1 MVGGGYGKFW
11 RSKNFYRVVK
21 GSRGSKKSKTTA
33 LNFITRLLKYPWANL
48 LVVRRYSNTN
58 KQSAYTDF
66 KWACNQ
72 LKVAHLFKFNESL
85 PEITLKKTGQKIL
98 FRGLDDEL
106 KITSITVDVG
116 ILCWVW
122 FEEAYQIET
131 EDKFSTVVE
140 SIRGSLDV
148 PDFFKQITV
157 TFNPW
162 NERHWLK
169 RVFFDKETQRADTLA
184 LTTTY
189 KCNEWLDE
197 VDRQRYEDLYVTNPR
212 RARIVCDGEWG
223 VAEGLVFENTRVEE
237 FDIQKTVQRVK
248 ETTAG
253 MDFGF
258 TQDPTTLICVAVDFE
273 NKRLYLYNE
282 HYQKA
287 MLTDDIVKMLKDKG
301 MQRSYISADSA
312 EKRLIAEI
320 RSKGIDGIVPSLKG
334 KGSIMQGIQFM
345 QGFEIIIHPSCE
357 HTIEEFNTYT
367 FKQDKEGNW
376 LNEPIDANN
385 HIIDAVRYSLER
397 YHIQKRTQTSSIHF
411 ELVLACKKEFK
422 WLIQKHLSI
431 AQVKHIL

>member
-1 MVGGGYGKFW
+1 MKTTSQTNDVIVDLPKMVGGGYGKFW

-58 KQSAYTDF
+58 KQSTYTDF

-116 ILCWVW
+116 SLCWAW

-169 RVFFDKETQRADTLA
+169 RVFFDKDTQRADTLS

-197 VDRQRYEDLYVTNPR
+197 VDRQRYEDLYITNPK

-223 VAEGLVFENTRVEE
+223 VAEGLVFENTIVED
-237 FDIQKTVQRVK
+237 FDVQKTIQRVR

-287 MLTDDIVKMLKDKG
+287 MLTDDIVKMLKDKE
-301 MQRSYISADSA
+301 MQHSYISADSA
-312 EKRLIAEI
+312 ENRLIAEI
-320 RSKGIDGIVPSLKG
+320 RSKGINRIVPSLKG

-345 QGFEIIIHPSCE
+345 QGFQIVIHPSCE
-357 HTIEEFNTYT
+357 HTIEEFNTYA

-397 YHIQKRTQTSSIHF
+397 YHIQRSNTREKT
-411 ELVLACKKEFK
+411 KKASYLF
-422 WLIQKHLSI
+422 
-431 AQVKHIL
+431 

>member
-1 MVGGGYGKFW
+1 MKTTSQTNDVIVDLPKMVGGGYGKFW

-58 KQSAYTDF
+58 KQSTYTDF

-116 ILCWVW
+116 ILCWAW

-148 PDFFKQITV
+148 PGFFKQITV

-169 RVFFDKETQRADTLA
+169 RVFFDKDTQRADTLA

-197 VDRQRYEDLYVTNPR
+197 VDRQRYEDLYITNPR

-223 VAEGLVFENTRVEE
+223 VAEGLVFENVKVED
-237 FDIQKTVQRVK
+237 FDKDELLK
-248 ETTAG
+248 DKNNKLALG
-253 MDFGF
+253 LDFGF
-258 TQDPTTLICVAVDFE
+258 THDPTALVACLINDETNQIHIFDEAYQVGLITREVA
-273 NKRLYLYNE
+273 NLITSKG
-282 HYQKA
+282 YQK
-287 MLTDDIVKMLKDKG
+287 TTI
-301 MQRSYISADSA
+301 IADSA
-312 EKRLIAEI
+312 EPRLIEELKQEHGL
-320 RSKGIDGIVPSLKG
+320 RRVKPSRKG
-334 KGSIMQGIQFM
+334 KDSIMAGISKLQGYQ
-345 QGFEIIIHPSCE
+345 IIVNPACTHIMD
-357 HTIEEFNTYT
+357 EFYSYCYQ
-367 FKQDKEGNW
+367 QDKEGNW
-376 LNEPIDANN
+376 LNKPEDKNN
-385 HIIDAVRYSLER
+385 HLMDALRYALQCVET
-397 YHIQKRTQTSSIHF
+397 KG
-411 ELVLACKKEFK
+411 
-422 WLIQKHLSI
+422 WLY
-431 AQVKHIL
+431 

>member
-1 MVGGGYGKFW
+1 MKTTSQTNDVIVDLPKMVGGGYGKFW

-58 KQSAYTDF
+58 KQSTYTDF

-85 PEITLKKTGQKIL
+85 PEITVRNTGQKIL

-116 ILCWVW
+116 SLCWAW

-148 PDFFKQITV
+148 PEFFKQITV

-169 RVFFDKETQRADTLA
+169 RVFFDKDTQRADTLT

-197 VDRQRYEDLYVTNPR
+197 IDRQRYEDLYITNPR

-223 VAEGLVFENTRVEE
+223 VAEGLVFENTRVED
-237 FDIQKTVQRVK
+237 FDVQKTIQRVK

-301 MQRSYISADSA
+301 MQHSYISADSA
-312 EKRLIAEI
+312 ENRLIAEI
-320 RSKGIDGIVPSLKG
+320 RSKGISRIVPSLKG

-345 QGFEIIIHPSCE
+345 QGFQIVIHPSCE

-367 FKQDKEGNW
+367 FKQDKEGDW

-397 YHIQKRTQTSSIHF
+397 YHIQRSNMREKT
-411 ELVLACKKEFK
+411 KKASYLF
-422 WLIQKHLSI
+422 
-431 AQVKHIL
+431 

>member
-1 MVGGGYGKFW
+1 MKTTSQTNDVIVDLPKMVGGGYGKFW

-58 KQSAYTDF
+58 KQSTYTDF

-116 ILCWVW
+116 SLCWAW

-169 RVFFDKETQRADTLA
+169 RVFFDKDTQRADTLA

-197 VDRQRYEDLYVTNPR
+197 IDRQRYEDLYSTNPR

-223 VAEGLVFENTRVEE
+223 VAEGLVFENTRVED
-237 FDIQKTVQRVK
+237 FDVQKTIQRVK

-253 MDFGF
+253 VDFGF

-301 MQRSYISADSA
+301 MQHSYISADSA
-312 EKRLIAEI
+312 ENRLIAEI
-320 RSKGIDGIVPSLKG
+320 RSKGISRIVPSLKG

-345 QGFEIIIHPSCE
+345 QGFQIIIHPSCE

-397 YHIQKRTQTSSIHF
+397 YHIQRSNTREKT
-411 ELVLACKKEFK
+411 KKASYLF
-422 WLIQKHLSI
+422 
-431 AQVKHIL
+431 

>member
-1 MVGGGYGKFW
+1 MLEINVDIPELVGGGYGKFW

-33 LNFITRLLKYPWANL
+33 LNYVVRLLKYPWANL
-48 LVVRRYSNTN
+48 LVIRRFSNTN
-58 KQSAYTDF
+58 KQSTYTDF

-85 PEITLKKTGQKIL
+85 PEITVKKTGQKIL
-98 FRGLDDEL
+98 FRGLDDPL

-116 ILCWVW
+116 ILSWLWV
-122 FEEAYQIET
+122 EEAYQIES

-140 SIRGSLDV
+140 SIRGSVSD
-148 PDFFKQITV
+148 PTFFKQITL

-169 RVFFDKETQRADTLA
+169 RVFFDKDTQRADTLA

-189 KCNEWLDE
+189 RCNEWLDE
-197 VDRQRYEDLYVTNPR
+197 IDRQRYEDLYVTNPR

-223 VAEGLVFENTRVEE
+223 VAEGLVFENTKVEE
-237 FDIQKTVQRVK
+237 FDIQKTIQLVK

-258 TQDPTTLICVAVDFE
+258 TQDPTTLICVAVDLK

-320 RSKGIDGIVPSLKG
+320 RSKGINGIVPSLKG

-397 YHIQKRTQTSSIHF
+397 YHIQKRNTNQFDTLRAGF
-411 ELVLACKKEFK
+411 GL
-422 WLIQKHLSI
+422 
-431 AQVKHIL
+431 

>member
-1 MVGGGYGKFW
+1 MKTTSQTNDVIVDLPKVVGGGYGEFW

-33 LNFITRLLKYPWANL
+33 LNFVTRLLKYPWSNL

-58 KQSAYTDF
+58 KQSTYTDF

-72 LKVAHLFKFNESL
+72 LKVTHLFKFNESL
-85 PEITLKKTGQKIL
+85 PEITIKKTGQKIL

-116 ILCWVW
+116 SLCWAW

-148 PDFFKQITV
+148 PGFFKQITV

-169 RVFFDKETQRADTLA
+169 RVFFDTDTQRSDTLA

-197 VDRQRYEDLYVTNPR
+197 IDRQRYEDLYSTNPR

-223 VAEGLVFENTRVEE
+223 VAEGLVFENTRVED
-237 FDIQKTVQRVK
+237 FDVQKTIQRVK

-253 MDFGF
+253 VDFGF

-301 MQRSYISADSA
+301 MQHSYISADSA
-312 EKRLIAEI
+312 ENRLIAEI
-320 RSKGIDGIVPSLKG
+320 RSKGISRIVPSLKG

-345 QGFEIIIHPSCE
+345 QGFQIVIHPSCE

-397 YHIQKRTQTSSIHF
+397 YHI
-411 ELVLACKKEFK
+411 KKAK
-422 WLIQKHLSI
+422 QNVDAKIRSVNRLIRR
-431 AQVKHIL
+431 